1 MVQIAHEGNRH
12 LRVQSQVPRHPRRGS
27 QDPEAHSRDP
37 LRQARGRSYATLSR
51 KTYRKAAGIH
61 GRNRQNYRGHRWPH
75 GQLGRLGSLP
85 VKLLLDT
92 HIWLWSTLEPQRLT
106 RRVDKALADPA
117 NELWLSPV
125 SVGELIVLLR
135 KGRLQLPHDLVS
147 WVAKTIQDLQ
157 LTEAPITVE
166 VALAISSINF
176 PHGDP
181 ADHFLA
187 ATAKVFDL
195 TLVTADEHLTKLTG
209 IHVL

>member
-1 MVQIAHEGNRH
+1 
-12 LRVQSQVPRHPRRGS
+12 
-27 QDPEAHSRDP
+27 
-37 LRQARGRSYATLSR
+37 
-51 KTYRKAAGIH
+51 
-61 GRNRQNYRGHRWPH
+61 
-75 GQLGRLGSLP
+75 

-135 KGRLQLPHDLVS
+135 KGRLKLPNDVAA
-147 WVAKTIQDLQ
+147 WVAKTTQDLE
-157 LTEAPITVE
+157 LTEAPLTIE
-166 VALAISSINF
+166 VALAISSIDF

-187 ATAKVFDL
+187 ATAKVFGL
-195 TLVTADEHLTKLTG
+195 TLVTADEHLIDLPG
-209 IHVL
+209 IHVLANR

>member
-1 MVQIAHEGNRH
+1 M
-12 LRVQSQVPRHPRRGS
+12 
-27 QDPEAHSRDP
+27 
-37 LRQARGRSYATLSR
+37 
-51 KTYRKAAGIH
+51 
-61 GRNRQNYRGHRWPH
+61 
-75 GQLGRLGSLP
+75 GSLP

-92 HIWLWSTLEPQRLT
+92 HIWLWSTLQPQRLT
-106 RRVDKALADPA
+106 PRVDKALADPE

-135 KGRLQLPHDLVS
+135 KGRIKLPKDVAV
-147 WVAKTIQDLQ
+147 WVAKTMQEFA
-157 LTEAPITVE
+157 LTEAPVTVE

-195 TLVTADEHLTKLTG
+195 TLVTADEHLLHLPG
-209 IHVL
+209 VRVMANL